1 MLNDLKKPFRITNG
15 TMLSL
20 KLALSLPILIF
31 LILLTTLSTSFF
43 PETVKKFNRN
53 IHRIE
58 PWMTVGILT
67 SRRKKGTLYKAQL
80 KNPTVTNRD
89 NFRAVR
95 NLYNVVVRTAKKTF
109 LHSQIENNAQNLR
122 KTWQILSN
130 SIHKPKNNKKNC
142 ASLIVKGANINDL
155 SLMAESFKKFFA
167 SAAINVVNK
176 INPSNKSA
184 TENIVYNNNVFSL
197 SNSPVTI
204 SEILDATKLLQDKK
218 TPDHNGISSNFL

>member
-1 MLNDLKKPFRITNG
+1 
-15 TMLSL
+15 
-20 KLALSLPILIF
+20 
-31 LILLTTLSTSFF
+31 
-43 PETVKKFNRN
+43 
-53 IHRIE
+53 
-58 PWMTVGILT
+58 MTVGILT

-89 NFRAVR
+89 NFRAFH
-95 NLYNVVVRTAKKTF
+95 NLFNVVVRTAKKTF
-109 LHSQIENNAQNLR
+109 LHSQIENNAKNLR

-130 SIHKPKNNKKNC
+130 SICKPKNNKKNC
-142 ASLIVKGANINDL
+142 ASFIVNGANINDP
-155 SLMAESFKKFFA
+155 SLMAESFNKFFA

-184 TENIVYNNNVFSL
+184 TENIAYNNNVFSL

-204 SEILDATKLLQDKK
+204 SEILYATKLLQDKK

>member
-1 MLNDLKKPFRITNG
+1 
-15 TMLSL
+15 
-20 KLALSLPILIF
+20 
-31 LILLTTLSTSFF
+31 
-43 PETVKKFNRN
+43 
-53 IHRIE
+53 
-58 PWMTVGILT
+58 MTVGILT

-109 LHSQIENNAQNLR
+109 LHSQIENNAKNLR

-155 SLMAESFKKFFA
+155 SLMAESFK
-167 SAAINVVNK
+167 
-176 INPSNKSA
+176 
-184 TENIVYNNNVFSL
+184 NIL
-197 SNSPVTI
+197 PQQQ
-204 SEILDATKLLQDKK
+204 LMLLTKLIPQINQLLKILRIII
-218 TPDHNGISSNFL
+218 TSLA

>member
-1 MLNDLKKPFRITNG
+1 MERSFIKNG
-15 TMLSL
+15 KNGAFFYKEQKRTEERN
-20 KLALSLPILIF
+20 
-31 LILLTTLSTSFF
+31 ILLKRTDAQ
-43 PETVKKFNRN
+43 
-53 IHRIE
+53 
-58 PWMTVGILT
+58 PW
-67 SRRKKGTLYKAQL
+67 

-89 NFRAVR
+89 NFRAFR
-95 NLYNVVVRTAKKTF
+95 NLCNVVLQTAKKTF
-109 LHSQIENNAQNLR
+109 LHSQIENNAKNLR

-155 SLMAESFKKFFA
+155 SLMAESFNKFFA